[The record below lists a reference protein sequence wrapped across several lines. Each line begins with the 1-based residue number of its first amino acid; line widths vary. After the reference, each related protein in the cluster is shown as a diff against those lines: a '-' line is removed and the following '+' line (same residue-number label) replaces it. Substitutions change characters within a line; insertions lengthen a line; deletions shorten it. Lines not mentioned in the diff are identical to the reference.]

1 MELFKLFGTIAI
13 QNADANEAIDDTT
26 DKASQSENKIS
37 SAFKKI
43 GTVVAGAFA
52 VDKIKDFGL
61 SCIDAASDAN
71 AASSQFSQVFGDMES
86 QASKSL
92 QTIADNTGIAENR
105 MKGSYTQIA
114 AFAKT
119 TGLDT
124 SDALGLADRAMVA
137 VADSAA
143 FYDRSLEETT
153 ESLQSFLKGNYENDA
168 ALGLSCTEITRNEA
182 ANKLYGKSFQDL
194 SEAQKQLTLLQM
206 VEDANK
212 LSGAMG
218 QAARESDTWTN
229 QTGNLKQAWTDFQ
242 AALGQNVLPLA
253 VDLVKKMATGIQ
265 ELSSHMPEI
274 IQTFKDWSPLIAGV
288 VTGFVTLKATMAISS
303 LISAVTTAWTAY
315 KTANEGAT
323 VAQWLLNA
331 AMNANPIML
340 IITIIAGLVAAV
352 ITLWN
357 TNEGF
362 RNAVIQIWEAIKNAF
377 STVIEAIKGFFTGLV
392 ETVSSVWNT
401 IKETIS
407 TVIETIKTVISEK
420 FEAIKTTIT
429 TIFTTVKDTL
439 STIWETIKNVVQVAI
454 MFIVEIITTA
464 FELITLPWRFIWENC
479 KEFIFAA
486 WETIKSTVSNA
497 LTAIQTVISTVWN
510 AIVTF
515 LSPILEGLKN
525 TFTTIWNAIKTV
537 VTTVVNA
544 IKTVIT
550 TVWNAIS
557 STVTTVMNTIRNTIS
572 TVWNA
577 IKSVVTSVINAIKS
591 VISSVFNAIKSTI
604 SSILNSIKSV
614 FSSVWN
620 GIKSTVSSVVNGVK
634 STISNGLNAAKNT
647 VSNVLNGIKSKFSSI
662 FESAKS
668 IVSNAIN
675 KIKGFFNFSWSLP
688 KIKLP
693 HFSISGKFSLNP
705 PSIPHFSVSWY
716 KKAMDEPYMF
726 TKPTLFDVNPATGTA
741 KGAGEAGDEV
751 MIGKDTMLNMIRQ
764 AVAVENAGLL
774 DRFDLLIALLDA
786 FFPKVLDMLNMSVVL
801 EDGTLVGKLAPK
813 MDEELGK
820 LLRKKERGVKS

>member
-37 SAFKKI
+37 GAFKKI
-43 GTVVAGAFA
+43 GTAVATYFA

-61 SCIDAASDAN
+61 NCINAASDAS

-182 ANKLYGKSFQDL
+182 ANRLYGKSFNDL

-218 QAARESDTWTN
+218 QASRESDTWTN
-229 QTGNLKQAWTDFQ
+229 QTGNLKQVWKDFQ
-242 AALGQNVLPLA
+242 SILGSNILPLA
-253 VDLVKKMATGIQ
+253 VDVVKRAADFVQDLSDKIKNSSSIFEGFSSIISDIVAKIQAKIPEFVALAGKMMTEFGESIKSNLPTVVTKALDMIEGFVDTIAQNLPTLIQSGVEMLKNIAQGIADAIPTLIERVPAIVSKIANLINDNAPTILVAGFDIIVTLGKGLINAIPTLIENIPQ
-265 ELSSHMPEI
+265 I
-274 IQTFKDWSPLIAGV
+274 IQAIWDAFCAFNWINLGKQLISGIKSGV
-288 VTGFVTLKATMAISS
+288 TNAASS
-303 LISAVTTAWTAY
+303 LKDAVHNIFNGIKDKVSNLSTAAKNVATNIWNSLKSGVSNIVSGL
-315 KTANEGAT
+315 KTFIGNIWNSIKSNTSNVFNG
-323 VAQWLLNA
+323 
-331 AMNANPIML
+331 IKS
-340 IITIIAGLVAAV
+340 IA
-352 ITLWN
+352 
-357 TNEGF
+357 
-362 RNAVIQIWEAIKNAF
+362 
-377 STVIEAIKGFFTGLV
+377 
-392 ETVSSVWNT
+392 
-401 IKETIS
+401 
-407 TVIETIKTVISEK
+407 
-420 FEAIKTTIT
+420 
-429 TIFTTVKDTL
+429 
-439 STIWETIKNVVQVAI
+439 STIWN
-454 MFIVEIITTA
+454 
-464 FELITLPWRFIWENC
+464 
-479 KEFIFAA
+479 
-486 WETIKSTVSNA
+486 S
-497 LTAIQTVISTVWN
+497 
-510 AIVTF
+510 
-515 LSPILEGLKN
+515 
-525 TFTTIWNAIKTV
+525 
-537 VTTVVNA
+537 
-544 IKTVIT
+544 
-550 TVWNAIS
+550 
-557 STVTTVMNTIRNTIS
+557 
-572 TVWNA
+572 
-577 IKSVVTSVINAIKS
+577 IKS
-591 VISSVFNAIKSTI
+591 VISGV
-604 SSILNSIKSV
+604 V
-614 FSSVWN
+614 D
-620 GIKSTVSSVVNGVK
+620 GIKSKVSGVVNGVK
-634 STISNGLNAAKNT
+634 STISSGLNAAKNT
-647 VSNVLNGIKSKFSSI
+647 VSNVLNSIKNKFSSI

-764 AVAVENAGLL
+764 AVATEQNGELYLLVELMSELLTWLNNGGLKEVL
-774 DRFDLLIALLDA
+774 IDVLLHHV
-786 FFPKVLDMLNMSVVL
+786 KL
-801 EDGTLVGKLAPK
+801 EWEGRELARLV
-813 MDEELGK
+813 
-820 LLRKKERGVKS
+820 RTYV

>member
-43 GTVVAGAFA
+43 GTAVATYFA

-182 ANKLYGKSFQDL
+182 ANRLYGKSFNDL

-218 QAARESDTWTN
+218 QASRESDTWTN

-253 VDLVKKMATGIQ
+253 VDLVKKMATGVQ

-288 VTGFVTLKATMAISS
+288 VTGFVTLKASMAISS

-357 TNEGF
+357 TNEDF

-486 WETIKSTVSNA
+486 WETIKTTVSNA

-634 STISNGLNAAKNT
+634 STISSGLNAAKNT

-675 KIKGFFNFSWSLP
+675 KIKSFFNFSWSLP

-764 AVAVENAGLL
+764 AVSVENAGLL

-786 FFPKVLDMLNMSVVL
+786 FFPKVLDMLNMAVVL

-813 MDEELGK
+813 MDEALGELM
-820 LLRKKERGVKS
+820 RKKERGGKS

>member
-37 SAFKKI
+37 GAFKKI
-43 GTVVAGAFA
+43 GTAVATYFA

-61 SCIDAASDAN
+61 NCINAASDAS

-182 ANKLYGKSFQDL
+182 ANRLYGKSFNDL

-218 QAARESDTWTN
+218 QASRESDTWTN
-229 QTGNLKQAWTDFQ
+229 QTGNLKQAWTDFKAVVGSNFLDIAVQ
-242 AALGQNVLPLA
+242 A
-253 VDLVKKMATGIQ
+253 VKKLADVVQGLADKVPGVIQ
-265 ELSSHMPEI
+265 WFNEYKGVL
-274 IQTFKDWSPLIAGV
+274 AG
-288 VTGFVTLKATMAISS
+288 
-303 LISAVTTAWTAY
+303 
-315 KTANEGAT
+315 
-323 VAQWLLNA
+323 
-331 AMNANPIML
+331 
-340 IITIIAGLVAAV
+340 VAAV
-352 ITLWN
+352 IGIVTTAYGLFN
-357 TNEGF
+357 TVQAIKSAMNAAEVTSLGALVAAKWADVAATAAMLAPYIAIVAAIAAVAAGVIYCYNHFETF
-362 RNAVIQIWEAIKNAF
+362 RNIVNGVAEWIQTNLVAAF
-377 STVIEAIKGFFTGLV
+377 EFLKPYIEAIVSAVGELVSAIGDRLMQAFTWIV
-392 ETVSSVWNT
+392 TKITEVYNSSSPIVQ
-401 IKETIS
+401 
-407 TVIETIKTVISEK
+407 
-420 FEAIKTTIT
+420 AIKTL
-429 TIFTTVKDTL
+429 FTTH
-439 STIWETIKNVVQVAI
+439 
-454 MFIVEIITTA
+454 
-464 FELITLPWRFIWENC
+464 FEN
-479 KEFIFAA
+479 
-486 WETIKSTVSNA
+486 
-497 LTAIQTVISTVWN
+497 
-510 AIVTF
+510 
-515 LSPILEGLKN
+515 
-525 TFTTIWNAIKTV
+525 
-537 VTTVVNA
+537 

-550 TVWNAIS
+550 TVFNVIKTVVSTVLTVIRQIIQTVTAAINGDWSGVWNGIKSIFSTIWNAIKS
-557 STVTTVMNTIRNTIS
+557 IVTTVINGVKSVISNTL
-572 TVWNA
+572 NA
-577 IKSVVTSVINAIKS
+577 IKSVV
-591 VISSVFNAIKSTI
+591 SSV
-604 SSILNSIKSV
+604 LNSIKSV
-614 FSSVWN
+614 FSSAWN
-620 GIKSTVSSVVNGVK
+620 GIKSTVSSVINGVK
-634 STISNGLNAAKNT
+634 STISSGLNAAKSTVTNVLNSIKNAFSNILNGAKNV
-647 VSNVLNGIKSKFSSI
+647 VSNV
-662 FESAKS
+662 
-668 IVSNAIN
+668 IN

-688 KIKLP
+688 KLKLP
-693 HFSISGKFSLNP
+693 HVTISGKFSLTP
-705 PSIPHFSVSWY
+705 PSVPKFGISWY
-716 KKAMDEPYMF
+716 RKAMDEPYLF
-726 TKPTLFDVNPATGTA
+726 TKPTLFDVNPATGMA

-751 MIGKDTMLNMIRQ
+751 MIGKETMLNMIRQ

-786 FFPKVLDMLNMSVVL
+786 FFPKVLDMLNMAVVL

-813 MDEELGK
+813 MDEALGELM
-820 LLRKKERGVKS
+820 RKKERGGKS

>member
-124 SDALGLADRAMVA
+124 SSALSLADRAMVA

-182 ANKLYGKSFQDL
+182 ANRLYGKSFQDL
-194 SEAQKQLTLLQM
+194 SESQKQLTLLQM

-218 QAARESDTWTN
+218 QASRESDTWTN

-253 VDLVKKMATGIQ
+253 VDLVKKMATGVQ
-265 ELSSHMPEI
+265 ELSSHMPQI

-288 VTGFVTLKATMAISS
+288 VTGFVTLKAAMAISS
-303 LISAVTTAWTAY
+303 MISAVTTAWTAY

-357 TNEGF
+357 TNEDF
-362 RNAVIQIWEAIKNAF
+362 RNAVIAIWEAIKNAF

-407 TVIETIKTVISEK
+407 TVIETIKTAITEK

-429 TIFTTVKDTL
+429 TIFTAVKDTL

-486 WETIKSTVSNA
+486 WEAIKTTVSNA

-510 AIVTF
+510 AIVAF

-557 STVTTVMNTIRNTIS
+557 STVTSVMNTIRNTIS

-634 STISNGLNAAKNT
+634 STISSGLNAAKNT
-647 VSNVLNGIKSKFSSI
+647 VSNVLNGIKNKFSSI

-668 IVSNAIN
+668 IVSGAIN

-764 AVAVENAGLL
+764 AVAAENSALAEKFDQLISLL
-774 DRFDLLIALLDA
+774 NE
-786 FFPKVLDMLNMSVVL
+786 FFPAILKAMERAIVLD
-801 EDGTLVGKLAPK
+801 DGTLVGRLAPA

-820 LLRKKERGVKS
+820 ILGHKGRGN

>member
-26 DKASQSENKIS
+26 DKAQQSENKIS

-43 GTVVAGAFA
+43 GTVVAGAMA
-52 VDKIKDFGL
+52 ADKIKDFGL

-86 QASKSL
+86 KASKSL

-124 SDALGLADRAMVA
+124 SSALSLADRAMVA

-182 ANKLYGKSFQDL
+182 ANRLYGKSFNDL

-218 QAARESDTWTN
+218 QASRESDTWTN
-229 QTGNLKQAWTDFQ
+229 QTGNLKQAWTDFKAVVGSNFLDIAVQ
-242 AALGQNVLPLA
+242 A
-253 VDLVKKMATGIQ
+253 VKKLADVVQGLADKVPGVIQ
-265 ELSSHMPEI
+265 WFNEYKGVL
-274 IQTFKDWSPLIAGV
+274 AG
-288 VTGFVTLKATMAISS
+288 
-303 LISAVTTAWTAY
+303 
-315 KTANEGAT
+315 
-323 VAQWLLNA
+323 
-331 AMNANPIML
+331 
-340 IITIIAGLVAAV
+340 VAAV
-352 ITLWN
+352 IGIVTTAYGLFNAVQAIKSAMNAAEVTSLGALVAAKWADVAATAAMLAPYIAIVAAIAAVAAGVIYCYN
-357 TNEGF
+357 HFETF
-362 RNAVIQIWEAIKNAF
+362 RNIVNGVAEWIQTNLVAAF
-377 STVIEAIKGFFTGLV
+377 EFLKPYIEAIVSAVGELVSAIGDRLMQAFTWIV
-392 ETVSSVWNT
+392 TKITEVYNSSSPIVQ
-401 IKETIS
+401 
-407 TVIETIKTVISEK
+407 
-420 FEAIKTTIT
+420 AIKTL
-429 TIFTTVKDTL
+429 FTTH
-439 STIWETIKNVVQVAI
+439 
-454 MFIVEIITTA
+454 
-464 FELITLPWRFIWENC
+464 FEN
-479 KEFIFAA
+479 
-486 WETIKSTVSNA
+486 
-497 LTAIQTVISTVWN
+497 
-510 AIVTF
+510 
-515 LSPILEGLKN
+515 
-525 TFTTIWNAIKTV
+525 
-537 VTTVVNA
+537 

-550 TVWNAIS
+550 TVFNVIKTVVSTVLTVIRQIIQTITAAINGDWSGVWNGIKSIFSTIWNAIKS
-557 STVTTVMNTIRNTIS
+557 IVTTVINGVKSVISNTL
-572 TVWNA
+572 NA
-577 IKSVVTSVINAIKS
+577 IKSVV
-591 VISSVFNAIKSTI
+591 SSV
-604 SSILNSIKSV
+604 LNSIKSV

-634 STISNGLNAAKNT
+634 STISSGLNAAKNT

-764 AVAVENAGLL
+764 AVSLETGEIVKALYDL
-774 DRFDLLIALLDA
+774 FYKLFDILGQY
-786 FFPKVLDMLNMSVVL
+786 FPEFSNMKVVLDS
-801 EDGTLVGKLAPK
+801 GALVGEIAPGI
-813 MDEELGK
+813 DYELGK
-820 LLRKKERGVKS
+820 LLRDRERGVI

>member
-43 GTVVAGAFA
+43 GTAVATYFA

-61 SCIDAASDAN
+61 NCINAASDAS

-124 SDALGLADRAMVA
+124 SDALSLADRAMVA

-182 ANKLYGKSFQDL
+182 ANRLYGKSFQDL

-242 AALGQNVLPLA
+242 AALGENVLPLA
-253 VDLVKKMATGIQ
+253 VDLVKKMATGVQDLASKVPAVVEHIKNFADKVR
-265 ELSSHMPEI
+265 EL
-274 IQTFKDWSPLIAGV
+274 SPLILGV
-288 VTGFVTLKATMAISS
+288 ATAIGVFTVALNFHTIVSTVTGVLTS
-303 LISAVTTAWTAY
+303 L
-315 KTANEGAT
+315 KTAILG
-323 VAQWLLNA
+323 VNA

-340 IITIIAGLVAAV
+340 IISIIAGLVVAL

-357 TNEGF
+357 TNEDF
-362 RNAVIQIWEAIKNAF
+362 RNAVIQIWETIKNAF

-407 TVIETIKTVISEK
+407 TVIETIKTAISEK

-525 TFTTIWNAIKTV
+525 TFTAIWNAIKTV

-557 STVTTVMNTIRNTIS
+557 STVTSVMNTIRNTIS

-634 STISNGLNAAKNT
+634 STISSGLNAAKNT
-647 VSNVLNGIKSKFSSI
+647 VSNVLNSIKSKFSSI

-764 AVAVENAGLL
+764 AVAVENSATIEKLNVLL
-774 DRFDLLIALLDA
+774 DLLSEYLPYI
-786 FFPKVLDMLNMSVVL
+786 PKIEKGIREGQTIKLNEREVGRVV
-801 EDGTLVGKLAPK
+801 
-813 MDEELGK
+813 
-820 LLRKKERGVKS
+820 KEYA